1 MPCGGGRFRH
11 DDGDVYLTFASGNE
25 SFVSL
30 ETTAVENPNIGEIV
44 YKFNDTIICRNFNYR
59 ESGVTKLTKD
69 TKNVLIVI
77 ESITSDAD
85 TLNYALNNLST
96 LIKKYLGGTT
106 KSVIINVNN
115 NEIIID

>member
-1 MPCGGGRFRH
+1 MF
-11 DDGDVYLTFASGNE
+11 
-25 SFVSL
+25 
-30 ETTAVENPNIGEIV
+30 
-44 YKFNDTIICRNFNYR
+44 
-59 ESGVTKLTKD
+59 
-69 TKNVLIVI
+69 IVI

-115 NEIIID
+115 NGIIID

>member
-1 MPCGGGRFRH
+1 MPCGGE
-11 DDGDVYLTFASGNE
+11 DLDMIDGDVYLTFASGNE

-69 TKNVLIVI
+69 TKNVFIVI
-77 ESITSDAD
+77 EGITSYAD

-115 NEIIID
+115 NGIIID